1 MTDGSSDLSPRERE
15 RLRQETETFE
25 TLKSQDAK
33 WFRLQLIMGRTS
45 VIVLPI
51 VLVVSGIIIFDSG
64 SFSDSARLATA
75 PVILADIIGFYMSVG
90 RVLMGR
96 RERLAP
102 VTNIGMTEPI
112 RVSASTTAVDQDS
125 AADRIFSL
133 TAPSAVAV
141 PSSSP
146 RRMRTPQLA
155 SYAEYPVGVRADGS
169 LFYRPDYA
177 RALAQRLVREANQ
190 YAAYELIY
198 LVDTINTYGATL
210 DQDGPALDPHLLERL
225 RAVVPED
232 ARSGF
237 EAERDGV
244 VTAVSSAIHGLGAMF
259 RHCAIEFV
267 LHDVRNPIHSVI
279 SIEESI
285 TGRTVFSSNTNFGL
299 SVIRKYAHDRI
310 AENFTAYRIDINGR
324 PIKSSTLPVL
334 DGSGH
339 LVAVF
344 CVNMDIGWESELDRR
359 GLPKKLHDLLSALR
373 ATDQTG
379 IREII
384 HL

>member
-1 MTDGSSDLSPRERE
+1 
-15 RLRQETETFE
+15 
-25 TLKSQDAK
+25 
-33 WFRLQLIMGRTS
+33 
-45 VIVLPI
+45 VLPI
-51 VLVVSGIIIFDSG
+51 VLVVSGIIVFDSG

-102 VTNIGMTEPI
+102 VTDLGITEPI
-112 RVSASTTAVDQDS
+112 RVSASTTAIDPEN

-133 TAPSAVAV
+133 TPQGVGAG

-146 RRMRTPQLA
+146 RRVRTPQLA
-155 SYAEYPVGVRADGS
+155 SYAEYPIGVRTDGS

-177 RALAQRLVREANQ
+177 NTLAERLVREKNQ
-190 YAAYELIY
+190 YAVYELIY
-198 LVDTINTYGATL
+198 MIDTINTYGAAL
-210 DQDGPALDPHLLERL
+210 DLAGPALDPQLLERL
-225 RAVVPED
+225 REIVPED
-232 ARSGF
+232 ARSEF

-244 VTAVSSAIHGLGAMF
+244 VTAMSAAIHGLGAMF
-259 RHCAIEFV
+259 RNCAIEFV

-279 SIEESI
+279 SIEDSI
-285 TGRTVFSSNTNFGL
+285 TGRSVFSSNTNFGVR
-299 SVIRKYAHDRI
+299 VIRKYAHDRV

-344 CVNMDIGWESELDRR
+344 CVNMDIGWEVELSRK
-359 GLPKKLHDLLSALR
+359 GLPKKLRDLLSALC
-373 ATDQTG
+373 ATDQSG

-384 HL
+384 SSSGS